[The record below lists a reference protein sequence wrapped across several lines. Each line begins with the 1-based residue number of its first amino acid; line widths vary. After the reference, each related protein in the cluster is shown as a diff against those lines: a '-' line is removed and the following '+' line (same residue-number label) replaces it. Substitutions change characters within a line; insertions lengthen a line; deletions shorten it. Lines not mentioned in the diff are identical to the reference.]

1 MDAYTVEYT
10 NEVKLILRKLDKQ
23 IAARI
28 VAKMLQLAA
37 VSDSVQHKALR
48 GQWKGY
54 YKVRID
60 PYRVIYRTKREA
72 RLIIV
77 EIIGNRDDIYDQ

>member
-1 MDAYTVEYT
+1 MAYTLRYSEDAT
-10 NEVKLILRKLDKQ
+10 AILERLDNQVAMRIYNKM
-23 IAARI
+23 IA
-28 VAKMLQLAA
+28 LAA
-37 VSDSVQHKALR
+37 AGDTVQHKALR

-60 PYRVIYRTKREA
+60 PYRVIYRIKREA

-77 EIIGNRDDIYDQ
+77 EFIGNRDDIYDQ